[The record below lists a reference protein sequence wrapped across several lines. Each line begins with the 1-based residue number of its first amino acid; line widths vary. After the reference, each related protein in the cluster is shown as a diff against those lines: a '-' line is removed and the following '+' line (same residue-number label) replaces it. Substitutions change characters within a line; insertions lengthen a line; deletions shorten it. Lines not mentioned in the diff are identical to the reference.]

1 MENDSSESSSIFC
14 ALYTRVGRAQR
25 IGITGPPGA
34 GKSTIT
40 EKLTALLRQQN
51 RTVGIVAVDP
61 TSPFS
66 GGAILGDRVRM
77 STLFTDE
84 GVFIRSMAT
93 RGSLGGL
100 AGKTR
105 EVADLLDA
113 FGKDVVI
120 IETVGVGQAEL
131 DVAKATHTTLV
142 VLVPESGDGIQAMKA
157 GLMEIGD
164 IFVVNKSDREG
175 ADRLVVEIDMM
186 LDMRSDEDAW
196 KPPVVQTTA
205 MDGKGVDDLVEQV
218 GLHFGF
224 LEEHDRLARI
234 REESVRSEIV
244 ELIERDVFD
253 SVWGEKSLRDR
264 LDVHVRAV
272 IAGKMSPYQASN
284 ELLSEWRKKTE

>member
-1 MENDSSESSSIFC
+1 MVENDSPESSSIFC
-14 ALYTRVGRAQR
+14 ALYNRVGKAQR

-34 GKSTIT
+34 GKSTMT
-40 EKLTALLRQQN
+40 EKITALFRVQD

-77 STLFTDE
+77 SSLFTDE

-105 EVADLLDA
+105 EVCDLLDA
-113 FGKDVVI
+113 FGKDVVL

-131 DVAKATHTTLV
+131 DVAKAAHTTLV

-186 LDMRSDEDAW
+186 LDMRPDHDAW

-205 MDGKGVDDLVEQV
+205 MDGKGVD
-218 GLHFGF
+218 GLIREIGSHFDY
-224 LEEHDRLARI
+224 LEEHDLLARI

-244 ELIERDVFD
+244 DLVEKVVFD
-253 SVWGEKSLRDR
+253 SIWGEPSLSE
-264 LDVHVRAV
+264 LLTVYVQKV
-272 IAGKMSPYQASN
+272 IDGKMSPHEASDK
-284 ELLSEWRKKTE
+284 LLSKCGRKT